1 MAEMLSDRYAADIE
15 QACAFLRSCD
25 DVLVVSHVQPD
36 GDAISSTLVIGWL
49 LDKWNK
55 TYRLVNENGVP
66 GRLADLPMAEQIDS
80 YQDGEGGPEQKY
92 STVICVDCADYARI
106 GKIANWVAPD
116 ARILNIDHHPT
127 NDRYGE
133 AALIRDTAAATAEI
147 LYDLL
152 LAAGGDLDE
161 KVGTML
167 YTGLLT
173 DTGGFRYSNTT
184 PHVMSVAS
192 ELLKLGVQGNAIADR
207 LLETMSMAQLKLIQR
222 GLSRLTFTPDQRVGW
237 LFITP
242 DDMRETGAVNE
253 DLEGLVN
260 YARNVEG
267 VDVGLLFKQI
277 DDQNVKVSMRSSE
290 RVDVSAIAKSFGG
303 GGHVRAAGCKV
314 SGTLDDIIIQVVER
328 VKQEL

>member
-1 MAEMLSDRYAADIE
+1 
-15 QACAFLRSCD
+15 
-25 DVLVVSHVQPD
+25 
-36 GDAISSTLVIGWL
+36 
-49 LDKWNK
+49 
-55 TYRLVNENGVP
+55 
-66 GRLADLPMAEQIDS
+66 
-80 YQDGEGGPEQKY
+80 
-92 STVICVDCADYARI
+92 
-106 GKIANWVAPD
+106 
-116 ARILNIDHHPT
+116 
-127 NDRYGE
+127 
-133 AALIRDTAAATAEI
+133 
-147 LYDLL
+147 
-152 LAAGGDLDE
+152 
-161 KVGTML
+161 
-167 YTGLLT
+167 
-173 DTGGFRYSNTT
+173 
-184 PHVMSVAS
+184 
-192 ELLKLGVQGNAIADR
+192 
-207 LLETMSMAQLKLIQR
+207 MAQLKLIQR